1 MRITK
6 ESIEKIRSSINLSDV
21 VSMYVK
27 VQKVG
32 SRFRALCPFH
42 NEKTPSFYIDDNK
55 GLFHCFGCKAA
66 GDIFTFV
73 MKIENCDFYD
83 AAIKIANL
91 ANISVE
97 YEKGSFEE
105 DKSDLIK
112 KIFSEVTSYYHQ
124 NLKKNANTLTY
135 LKNRKIKE
143 FIIEKYRLGFASK
156 DDLSFFSNLKKKYNL
171 DENILFQ
178 LGLIKKGENRIY
190 PFFYE
195 RLMIPIQNHYQEYVA
210 FGGRTLND
218 QYGPKYLNSPEHP
231 LFKKGNLL
239 FNFANARVNKENTK
253 IIVVEGYFDVI
264 SLVQIGIDY
273 VVAPLGT
280 ALTSYHLQILS
291 RKFSQLYLLFDM
303 DEAGQKATLSSIE
316 SAIKY
321 FSEIYVIRLPE
332 GIKDID
338 QFIKERNIDKDSF
351 QEYIEENSISAI
363 DLLIRNKLYLDK
375 EKRDINSSYK
385 NFIYFLHTLN
395 DDIISSTLIKKAAYL
410 DGTFS
415 EDQIL
420 KMYNSRQLDKIDDK
434 MVLTKKNININE
446 QEKNYNEIKN
456 LEMEFVG
463 FIINYEDFIN
473 ITRQYIR
480 PDSFISK
487 EATEFYKKA
496 LISLNYKDRN
506 MFLRDEL
513 NEEESNY
520 MYRSSIKEYKNTQSV
535 FEDYI
540 SYFKLRELEKELDE
554 INKEIK
560 KAELNK
566 KDAFELL
573 EKKQFL
579 LSSIQKLKD
588 YRKKIYKEE

>member
-124 NLKKNANTLTY
+124 NLKKNTNTLTY

-210 FGGRTLND
+210 LGGRTLND

-463 FIINYEDFIN
+463 FIIN
-473 ITRQYIR
+473 
-480 PDSFISK
+480 
-487 EATEFYKKA
+487 
-496 LISLNYKDRN
+496 
-506 MFLRDEL
+506 
-513 NEEESNY
+513 
-520 MYRSSIKEYKNTQSV
+520 
-535 FEDYI
+535 
-540 SYFKLRELEKELDE
+540 
-554 INKEIK
+554 
-560 KAELNK
+560 
-566 KDAFELL
+566 
-573 EKKQFL
+573 
-579 LSSIQKLKD
+579 
-588 YRKKIYKEE
+588 